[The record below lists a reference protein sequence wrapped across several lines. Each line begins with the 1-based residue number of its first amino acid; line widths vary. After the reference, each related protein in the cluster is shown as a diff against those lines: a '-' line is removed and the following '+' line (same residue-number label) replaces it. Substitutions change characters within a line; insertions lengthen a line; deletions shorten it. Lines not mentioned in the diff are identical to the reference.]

1 MKKIFFVFAGL
12 LFSILLQAQNVGI
25 GIAVPNA
32 KLDIAASN
40 AAAPTNQDGL
50 LVPRVNVF
58 PVSNPAA
65 NQNGMLLYLTTTA
78 GANLP
83 GFYYW
88 DNSSTSWKGVGDN
101 KNWGLLGNAS
111 SVDGTNFIG
120 TTDNL
125 PFNIRVNNQKAGRI
139 DAVLCLY

>member
-1 MKKIFFVFAGL
+1 MKKIIFVFAGL

-58 PVSNPAA
+58 PASNPAA

-88 DNSSTSWKGVGDN
+88 DNSSTSWKAVGDN
-101 KNWGLLGNAS
+101 KN
-111 SVDGTNFIG
+111 
-120 TTDNL
+120 
-125 PFNIRVNNQKAGRI
+125 
-139 DAVLCLY
+139 